1 MAEVG
6 LLVFMQNCNITDKS
20 KPGKIMKRVYECKH
34 TYIYIYIYIH
44 IYIYIYICYYY
55 TFIYIY
61 IYIHSK
67 QNKTT
72 KINK

>member
-44 IYIYIYICYYY
+44 IYIYVII
-55 TFIYIY
+55 IHLYIY

>member
-34 TYIYIYIYIH
+34 TYIYIYIYT
-44 IYIYIYICYYY
+44 YIYIYMLLLYIY
-55 TFIYIY
+55 IYIY

-72 KINK
+72 KIKHK

>member
-34 TYIYIYIYIH
+34 TYTYIYIYIYIYIH
-44 IYIYIYICYYY
+44 IYIYVII
-55 TFIYIY
+55 IHLYIY